1 MKILKKIALALL
13 VVFIGMQFYRP
24 KKNMD
29 SSNHLKVFLTE
40 TNPPEEVQIVLK
52 QACYD
57 CHTNNTVYPW
67 YNKIAPVSYRLADH
81 IDHGKGEMNFSDWA
95 NYSIEKKAHK
105 LEEVAQVLEENEMPL
120 EEYTWTHE
128 EARLT
133 DAQRKAIIEWAKR
146 TKLLY
151 ELDRRPK

>member
-13 VVFIGMQFYRP
+13 VVLIGMQFYRP
-24 KKNMD
+24 EKNMD
-29 SSNHLKVFLTE
+29 SSNHLQVFLTE

-67 YNKIAPVSYRLADH
+67 YNNIAPVSYWLTDH
-81 IDHGKGEMNFSDWA
+81 IDHGKGEMNLSDWA

-105 LEEVAQVLEENEMPL
+105 LEEVAEVLEENEMPL
-120 EEYTWTHE
+120 KEYTWTHE

-133 DAQRKAIIEWAKR
+133 DAQREAVIEWAKR

>member
-1 MKILKKIALALL
+1 MKILKKIALAFL

-24 KKNMD
+24 EKNMD
-29 SSNHLKVFLTE
+29 SSNHLQVFLTE

-52 QACYD
+52 QSCYD
-57 CHTNNTVYPW
+57 CHTNNTLYPW
-67 YNKIAPVSYRLADH
+67 YNNIAPVSYWLADH
-81 IDHGKGEMNFSDWA
+81 IDHGKGEMNLSDWA

-133 DAQRKAIIEWAKR
+133 DAQRKAVIEWAKR